1 MPAISGKLEKME
13 GSPFFAQLHHREG
26 QTLAT
31 VMDVKKDTQDTNVDI
46 SLLRKCKGESVSF

>member
-31 VMDVKKDTQDTNVDI
+31 VMDVKKDVDTGYKCGHFSTQEVQ
-46 SLLRKCKGESVSF
+46 G